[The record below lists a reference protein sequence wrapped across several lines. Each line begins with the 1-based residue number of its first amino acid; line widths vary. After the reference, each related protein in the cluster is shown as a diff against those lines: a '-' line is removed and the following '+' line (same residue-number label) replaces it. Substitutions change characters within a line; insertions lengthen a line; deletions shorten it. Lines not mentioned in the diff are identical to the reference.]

1 MNLTIKSLKT
11 WYTPDGGGYH
21 FNLYKDG
28 KKIAFVFNEG
38 NGGMVSITWDSCKE
52 EVMEYVKSLPEITVG
67 EYKIGMTIDILMEN
81 LVNDHQWDK
90 KLARYRK
97 SGILFRLLSDPE
109 NSFRTIKTLDLNV
122 AKDFLDKK
130 HPNSYILI

>member
-38 NGGMVSITWDSCKE
+38 NGGMASVTWDSCKK
-52 EVMEYVKSLPEITVG
+52 EVMEYVKSLPAITVG
-67 EYKIGMTIDILMEN
+67 EYTINMTIDILMEN